1 MSAVELVGLGEPGRW
16 REALRGIPHGFA
28 HTWESCHAH
37 HLTTGHETFL
47 LCIAADGVRVACPV
61 AERPLDGRA
70 DVVTP
75 YGFSG
80 FSGTG
85 PCRRLPELWARF
97 ARDRGY
103 VCGYIGLSPLF
114 GDPTYADAADV
125 HPNKHVYLLDLTRS
139 EAELHAALSTN
150 RRRQLRGWDPAAHDL
165 DRERLVA
172 FFLAEYPR
180 FMARKDAG
188 SQFAFSTATLE
199 AICRLPNVFLL
210 GAEGHDG
217 TLEAVSVFAHT
228 PDAGDFLLNAALTGA
243 ARHST
248 HLLWSAA
255 HRLRGLGVPSLNLGG
270 GVAEGDSLAQFKE
283 RFGARKLPLA
293 ALKQVYDRAAYE
305 RLCRERG
312 ADPDDIEGYFPP
324 YRRPARVSAGG

>member
-1 MSAVELVGLGEPGRW
+1 M
-16 REALRGIPHGFA
+16 
-28 HTWESCHAH
+28 
-37 HLTTGHETFL
+37 
-47 LCIAADGVRVACPV
+47 ACPI
-61 AERPLDGRA
+61 AERPVDGRA

-85 PCRRLPELWARF
+85 PCPELPGLWASL

-103 VCGYIGLSPLF
+103 VCGYVGLSPLF
-114 GDPTYADAADV
+114 GDASFADPADV
-125 HPNKHVYLLDLTRS
+125 HPNKHVYVLDLTRS

-150 RRRQLRGWDPAAHDL
+150 RRRQLRGWHPAAHEL
-165 DRERLVA
+165 DRDRLVD

-180 FMARKDAG
+180 FMARKEAG
-188 SQFAFSTATLE
+188 AQFAFSTATLE

-210 GAEGHDG
+210 GAERGDG
-217 TLEAVSVFAHT
+217 TLEAVSVFVHTAH
-228 PDAGDFLLNAALTGA
+228 AGDFLLNAALAGA
-243 ARHST
+243 AHHSAP
-248 HLLWSAA
+248 LLWSAA

-270 GVAEGDSLAQFKE
+270 GVEEGDSLAQFKE
-283 RFGARKLPLA
+283 RFGARKLPLL

-312 ADPDDIEGYFPP
+312 ADPDDIESYFPP
-324 YRRPARVSAGG
+324 YRRPARVSADG

>member
-47 LCIAADGVRVACPV
+47 LCVAADGVRVACPV

-125 HPNKHVYLLDLTRS
+125 YPNKHVYALDLTRS

-188 SQFAFSTATLE
+188 TQFAFSTATLE

>member
-1 MSAVELVGLGEPGRW
+1 
-16 REALRGIPHGFA
+16 
-28 HTWESCHAH
+28 
-37 HLTTGHETFL
+37 
-47 LCIAADGVRVACPV
+47 
-61 AERPLDGRA
+61 
-70 DVVTP
+70 VVTP

-125 HPNKHVYLLDLTRS
+125 HPNKHVYVLDLTRS

-165 DRERLVA
+165 DRDRLVA

-188 SQFAFSTATLE
+188 TQYAFSTATLE
-199 AICRLPNVFLL
+199 AICVSPNVFLL
-210 GAEGHDG
+210 GAEA
-217 TLEAVSVFAHT
+217 TTARSTRCRVRPT
-228 PDAGDFLLNAALTGA
+228 PDAGDFLLNAALPGA

-270 GVAEGDSLAQFKE
+270 GWPKVDSLAQFKE

-312 ADPDDIEGYFPP
+312 AGPRRHRGYFPP
-324 YRRPARVSAGG
+324 YRRPARISAGR